1 MVDDNEALPDLDP
14 ELAALVSAYET
25 ETARDGA
32 QIDAALARVTAKLG
46 PSAGAAGLSVATK
59 VGLVS
64 ALVAVVAVAGILAS
78 APTHEPEPSRPAM
91 ETPSASVPVA
101 PSPVVVAPPPS
112 STVDAT
118 PRASTREPEV
128 SAPRVAEERRA
139 KQRAPKST
147 PTESSD
153 SLKAE
158 LELLRQ
164 ARSALRE
171 GRANDALEIVRRHR
185 REYATSSVAEERD
198 ATEVT
203 ALCALGLRDEAREK
217 AEAIERRSSRTAEDL
232 LGGCQ

>member
-1 MVDDNEALPDLDP
+1 MVDDDDALPDLDP
-14 ELAALVSAYET
+14 ELGALVSAYET
-25 ETARDGA
+25 ATARDGA

-46 PSAGAAGLSVATK
+46 PAAGAVGLSVTTK

-64 ALVAVVAVAGILAS
+64 ALVAVVAVAGIVAS
-78 APTHEPEPSRPAM
+78 APTHEPEPSRPAI

-118 PRASTREPEV
+118 PPASTREPEV
-128 SAPRVAEERRA
+128 SAPRVADERRA
-139 KQRAPKST
+139 KPRAPKST
-147 PTESSD
+147 PSPD

-171 GRANDALEIVRRHR
+171 GRADDALEIVRRHR
-185 REYATSSVAEERD
+185 REYATSAVAEERD
-198 ATEVT
+198 ATEVS